1 MQTLLHLVHVA
12 LEDTAAIFTPDPS
25 ISSSSI
31 GRAAAEA
38 AAHTRRTTQAQN
50 VLSVQVLLLL
60 VLAVVHQIASSLFV
74 YNCTE

>member
-12 LEDTAAIFTPDPS
+12 LEDTAAIFTPDAS
-25 ISSSSI
+25 SSSSSI

-50 VLSVQVLLLL
+50 VLSVQVLL
-60 VLAVVHQIASSLFV
+60 AVVLYI
-74 YNCTE
+74 Y